1 MLCHWHLG
9 RAAEAA
15 ETGQFLLETD
25 PQEQALALAAWKQA
39 LKEYRDAPA
48 RQETQESPASP
59 AGV

>member
-1 MLCHWHLG
+1 LAQA
-9 RAAEAA
+9 AAEK
-15 ETGQFLLETD
+15 LYNLETD

-48 RQETQESPASP
+48 RPEMQESPASP